1 MTNKETLF
9 STYIEITDKI
19 KELGNII
26 REPIN
31 NVTDE
36 DIREWLNQSNYVI
49 GKLNALQSKTLVTL
63 RSRKE

>member
-19 KELGNII
+19 KELGNIV